1 MRFFE
6 IVYNWSHD
14 VLDWFRSRNDTDIF
28 IGTVV
33 FLMLLR
39 MVGYAGLSVFV
50 ALIYIM
56 WFVSAGRR

>member
-6 IVYNWSHD
+6 IMYNWFYD
-14 VLDWFRSRNDTDIF
+14 VLDWFRSRNDTDVF
-28 IGTVV
+28 IAALILLVV
-33 FLMLLR
+33 LR

-56 WFVSAGRR
+56 WFVSVGRR